1 MLEEEYQDDMT
12 EDECLRCACRVLLET
27 AERGSKG
34 TCGLSCVVVSH
45 GCWLALTWVSFFWL
59 FVCLRCLRC
68 RYPLC
73 CCQCCSGIIITVMRH
88 GQKDMDQLSKEVVM
102 KLCAEIEKED
112 AEGDAKEDKK

>member
-1 MLEEEYQDDMT
+1 MWFVVCCGESW
-12 EDECLRCACRVLLET
+12 LL
-27 AERGSKG
+27 AG
-34 TCGLSCVVVSH
+34 TDVGFFLLVVCVPALPALSVPVV
-45 GCWLALTWVSFFWL
+45 
-59 FVCLRCLRC
+59 
-68 RYPLC
+68 

>member
-1 MLEEEYQDDMT
+1 MANGSIWELFGVESHLHGTNSKAVREMLEEEYQDDMT

-27 AERGSKG
+27 AERGSK
-34 TCGLSCVVVSH
+34 
-45 GCWLALTWVSFFWL
+45 
-59 FVCLRCLRC
+59 
-68 RYPLC
+68 
-73 CCQCCSGIIITVMRH
+73 GIIITVMRH